1 MGNLQSL
8 RLKSSSDYNERMKL
22 LTAHKILI
30 GTSVVFFVF
39 LSSWEVG
46 NYLSGDGI
54 WTLARGMIYLGVAV
68 GFAIYFR
75 SLRKRVL

>member
-1 MGNLQSL
+1 
-8 RLKSSSDYNERMKL
+8 MKL

-30 GTSVVFFVF
+30 GTSVVFFGY
-39 LSSWEVG
+39 LSHWEFQ

-54 WTLARGMIYLGVAV
+54 WTLVRGVVYLAVAI
-68 GFAIYFR
+68 GFGIYFW